1 MGKIFSLEHLGP
13 ESRGI
18 GIKVPGLIHED
29 NMISMASGGYFQPSS
44 FLGKSNRSPV
54 NCVTTL
60 VMISI
65 SLEEITA

>member
-1 MGKIFSLEHLGP
+1 MGKIFSLEHLGL
-13 ESRGI
+13 ERHGI

-29 NMISMASGGYFQPSS
+29 NMVSMASGGYFQPS
-44 FLGKSNRSPV
+44 FLGKSNRSLV